1 MLRYL
6 AQILSLNLGLKPS
19 HSIKTYHLNTDPEL
33 IALWQAGDERA
44 FDALYKRY
52 VVYLVNIAVK
62 KTDSLDNAKELVQD
76 VFLSFYLRGKELQA
90 SNSLKPYLFTAL
102 KNKIYNHY
110 YKQLSREKY
119 EKTVAN
125 DLRIVTNN
133 LQDDYEAKELNRQLQ
148 EKINKLPPQ
157 CRTVFLMSR
166 EEQLSYKEIAER
178 LNISINTVD
187 QHIQKALRIL
197 RSSVGGSLLLAA
209 SISILN
215 NEVIALELKDILL
228 K

>member
-1 MLRYL
+1 M
-6 AQILSLNLGLKPS
+6 
-19 HSIKTYHLNTDPEL
+19 
-33 IALWQAGDERA
+33 IALWQAGDEGA

-52 VVYLVNIAVK
+52 VVYLVNTAVQ

-76 VFLSFYLRGKELQA
+76 VFLSLYLRRKELQTTI
-90 SNSLKPYLFTAL
+90 SLKPYLFTAL

-110 YKQLSREKY
+110 YKQLSRVKY
-119 EKTVAN
+119 EKSVAN

-148 EKINKLPPQ
+148 EKINELPPQ

-178 LNISINTVD
+178 LNISVNTVD

-209 SISILN
+209 SISMLN
-215 NEVIALELKDILL
+215 R
-228 K
+228 